1 MQSIATPLSLL
12 RRPGRC
18 GRLFCAIAALAL
30 AGCSRSHERETAQV
44 LGVVTLDGKPLTRGT
59 VMFVPE
65 TGRAGTGVIA
75 ADGSY
80 TLTTYQ
86 PDDGAL
92 VGRHK
97 VSVAIPLGSETAS
110 AQASPIPQR
119 YMSADSSGLA
129 FEVKAGEENRIDL
142 KLTTAPP

>member
-1 MQSIATPLSLL
+1 MQSIAKQLSLL

-18 GRLFCAIAALAL
+18 GRLFCAIAVISLT
-30 AGCSRSHERETAQV
+30 GCSRSHERETAKV
-44 LGVVTLDGKPLTRGT
+44 SGIVTLDGKPLTRGT
-59 VMFVPE
+59 VMFVPAA
-65 TGRAGTGVIA
+65 GRAGTGVIA

-80 TLTTYQ
+80 QLTTYQ

-92 VGRHK
+92 VGSHK
-97 VSVAIPLGSETAS
+97 VSVAIPLGSETAP
-110 AQASPIPQR
+110 AAASPIPQR
-119 YMSADSSGLA
+119 YSSAESSGLT